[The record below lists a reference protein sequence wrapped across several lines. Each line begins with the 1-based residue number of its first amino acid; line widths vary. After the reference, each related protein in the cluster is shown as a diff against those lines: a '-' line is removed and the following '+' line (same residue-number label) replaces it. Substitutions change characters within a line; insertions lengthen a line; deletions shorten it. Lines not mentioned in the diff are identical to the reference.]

1 MSHETTP
8 SLEEEAERL
17 RAELPVSQREGEL
30 FHTAIEAGYLVA
42 RADGD
47 VDATEL
53 EVLARAVERLS
64 AGLAIAWKTDGLID
78 ECKRRADEEGLEGRA
93 AKVGA
98 ALKKLGQAEA
108 GLFVAALVAR
118 ATKGVD
124 RSEAQLLQTIGTSAG
139 LTTDEVLEIVKRAA
153 FSAP

>member
-1 MSHETTP
+1 MSQETTL

-17 RAELPVSQREGEL
+17 RAELAVPREGEL

-53 EVLARAVERLS
+53 DVLAKAVERLS
-64 AGLAIAWKTDGLID
+64 AGAVIEWHTDGILA
-78 ECKRRADEEGLEGRA
+78 ECKRLADDEGLERRA
-93 AKVGA
+93 AAVGA
-98 ALKKLGQAEA
+98 ALKQLGQAEA

-124 RSEAQLLQTIGTSAG
+124 RSEAELLKTIGRNAG

-153 FSAP
+153 LSAP